1 MEDSHMTL
9 QSIAVVTGAN
19 RGIGFAI
26 ARQLAQAGMCVI
38 ATSRDADKGREASQR
53 LAGQGDITFETLAVD
68 DEASVRA
75 FAERVL
81 GEYGRVDVLV
91 NNAGVLSDRAF
102 DTLTIPKD
110 LMLEV
115 FGINT
120 LGPLM
125 MAQALMPGMLERN
138 YGRIVNVSSRAGQ
151 VAEQTGNWPAYKI
164 SKLALN
170 ALTLQ
175 LAFLGQGKDVLVN
188 AMCPGWV
195 QTDLGGAEASRTPD
209 EGADTAVWLAQ
220 LPTGSKTGKFFAD
233 RQEISW

>member
-1 MEDSHMTL
+1 MTL
-9 QSIAVVTGAN
+9 QRIAVVTGAN

-26 ARQLAQAGMCVI
+26 ADQLAQAGMRVI
-38 ATSRDADKGREASQR
+38 ATARDDEKGREASQK
-53 LAGQGDITFETLAVD
+53 LAGQGDIRFEVLAVD
-68 DEASVRA
+68 DEASVHA
-75 FAERVL
+75 FAARVL

-91 NNAGVLSDRAF
+91 NNAGVLADRAF
-102 DTLTIPKD
+102 DTLSISPA

-115 FGINT
+115 FKINT

-125 MAQALMPGMLERN
+125 MTQALMPVMLERN

-151 VAEQTGNWPAYKI
+151 MKEQTSNWPAYKT

-175 LAFLGQGKDVLVN
+175 LAFLAQGRDVLVN

-195 QTDLGGAEASRTPD
+195 RTDLGGTDAPSTPD

-220 LPTGSKTGKFFAD
+220 LPTGGKSGGFFAD

>member
-1 MEDSHMTL
+1 MKD
-9 QSIAVVTGAN
+9 QRIAVVTGAN

-26 ARQLAQAGMCVI
+26 TRQLAQAGMRVI
-38 ATSRDADKGREASQR
+38 ATSRDTEKGREASQK

-68 DEASVRA
+68 DPASINE
-75 FAERVL
+75 FAQGVL
-81 GEYGRVDVLV
+81 SKYKRVDVLV
-91 NNAGVLSDRAF
+91 NNAGVLADRDF
-102 DTLTIPKD
+102 GTLTIPKD

-115 FGINT
+115 FNINT

-125 MAQALMPGMLERN
+125 LSQALMPGMLERN

-151 VAEQTGNWPAYKI
+151 VKEQTGNWPAYKI

-170 ALTLQ
+170 ALTMQ
-175 LAFLGQGKDVLVN
+175 LAVLAQGKDVLVN

-195 QTDLGGAEASRTPD
+195 KTDLGGAEAPRTPD

-220 LPTGSKTGKFFAD
+220 LPTGSKTGGFFAD
-233 RQEISW
+233 REEISW

>member
-1 MEDSHMTL
+1 MNV
-9 QSIAVVTGAN
+9 QRIAVVTGAN

-26 ARQLAQAGMCVI
+26 ARQLAQAGMRVI
-38 ATSRDADKGREASQR
+38 ATARNAEKGQEASEK
-53 LAGQGDITFETLAVD
+53 LSGQGEITFETLAVD
-68 DEASVRA
+68 DEASVHT
-75 FAERVL
+75 FAARVL

-115 FGINT
+115 FNINT
-120 LGPLM
+120 MGPLM
-125 MAQALMPGMLERN
+125 LAQAFMPGMLERN
-138 YGRIVNVSSRAGQ
+138 YGRIVSVSSRAGQ
-151 VAEQTGNWPAYKI
+151 VKEQTGNWPAYKI

-175 LAFLGQGKDVLVN
+175 LAVLAQGKDVLVN

-195 QTDLGGAEASRTPD
+195 QTDLGGTEAPRTPD

-220 LPTGSKTGKFFAD
+220 LPSGSKTGGFFAD

>member
-1 MEDSHMTL
+1 MNV
-9 QSIAVVTGAN
+9 QRIAVVTGAN
-19 RGIGFAI
+19 RGIGFAV
-26 ARQLAQAGMCVI
+26 AGQLAQAGMRVI
-38 ATSRDADKGREASQR
+38 ATSRDAEKGQEAS
-53 LAGQGDITFETLAVD
+53 LKLSGKGDVTFETLAVN

-91 NNAGVLSDRAF
+91 NNAGVLADRDF
-102 DTLTIPKD
+102 DTLTISPD
-110 LMLEV
+110 LMREV
-115 FGINT
+115 YGINT

-151 VAEQTGNWPAYKI
+151 VKEQTGNWPAYKI

-175 LAFLGQGKDVLVN
+175 LAFLAQGKDVLVN

-195 QTDLGGAEASRTPD
+195 QTDLGGAEAPRTPG

-220 LPTGSKTGKFFAD
+220 LPTGSKTGSFFAD
-233 RQEISW
+233 RQEILW